1 MIFIVTHITLFFYKR
16 EIKLLNIYNFIFII
30 FDRFLF
36 FFFIMKTKKISF
48 FFLQSIG
55 NKIYNYAQKLY
66 SLNK

>member
-48 FFLQSIG
+48 FFCNLLAI
-55 NKIYNYAQKLY
+55 KFIIMLKNYIV
-66 SLNK
+66 